1 LDPKQAEGDAGPATL
16 PRHGA
21 SRVTDAPA
29 ERAAENIWTSL
40 RRRKV
45 VQWGLAYAA
54 GAWALLEVLGF
65 ATDAFAWPAITKPL
79 AMLGLAVGLP
89 IVVALAWYHG
99 DRGQQR
105 VTGHELA
112 VLTLLL
118 FLGGGLLWLYA
129 KRSAPTASTVA
140 AVNPAPTLAAT
151 DARPSIAVLPF
162 ENRSREADDVFFV
175 DGIHDDILTQLS
187 KVSALRVISRTS
199 VEQFRDTKLPM
210 KAIAE
215 QLGVARI
222 LEGGVQRAGER
233 VRIHV
238 QLIDAASDAHLWAK
252 KYARELTAANIF
264 AIQTEIATAIAG
276 ELKATLTPAERARAK
291 IVPTQN
297 LAAWE
302 AYQLGKQ
309 LMAKRSSAGIGDAQ
323 LRGAG
328 PRSEVR
334 ACSRRTGGHTD
345 SAVALQARA
354 TGIDPCP
361 RGEGSVSSTG
371 GPWRTPRAPGRRSRS
386 SASPRIPT
394 RGRRSSRSSRCW
406 VALSDAVNPKM
417 PKSDG
422 QPTFG
427 PSGHRWSAGSAG
439 KLAQGQGR
447 TS

>member
-1 LDPKQAEGDAGPATL
+1 
-16 PRHGA
+16 
-21 SRVTDAPA
+21 VTDAPA

-323 LRGAG
+323 QLFREALDLDPKFALAHVGLADTLILQSLYRLAPQESTLVRAEKAVSAALVDRGVRRGRLGDAPG
-328 PRSEVR
+328 PRL
-334 ACSRRTGGHTD
+334 RRGYLR
-345 SAVALQARA
+345 VAGDRHAARDA
-354 TGIDPCP
+354 G
-361 RGEGSVSSTG
+361 
-371 GPWRTPRAPGRRSRS
+371 SRS
-386 SASPRIPT
+386 QT
-394 RGRRSSRSSRCW
+394 R
-406 VALSDAVNPKM
+406 
-417 PKSDG
+417 
-422 QPTFG
+422 
-427 PSGHRWSAGSAG
+427 
-439 KLAQGQGR
+439 
-447 TS
+447 